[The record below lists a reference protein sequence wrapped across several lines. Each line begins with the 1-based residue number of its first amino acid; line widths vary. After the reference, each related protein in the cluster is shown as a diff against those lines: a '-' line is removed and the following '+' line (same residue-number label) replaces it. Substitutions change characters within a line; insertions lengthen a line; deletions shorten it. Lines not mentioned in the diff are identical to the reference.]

1 MVPEFGITRSLTPA
15 AAQSAQAEMAT
26 VYIVDDDAAV
36 RESLCLLVESVG
48 LRATAFGSAT
58 EFLEKFSPQSTGCI
72 VLDIRMP
79 GISGLELQER
89 LNAAGITLPVII
101 ITGHGDI
108 TMAVRAMKAGAMD
121 FIQKPFSDQEL
132 LDQIH
137 LALERDAQ
145 FRADR
150 ARFESVKQR
159 TSSLSP
165 RERTVM
171 DLVVSGMSNKAIASE
186 LGLSQ
191 KTVEVHRAHVMDKM
205 QAGSLAELVQM
216 CILGDK
222 HRPN

>member
-48 LRATAFGSAT
+48 LRATAFGSAAD
-58 EFLEKFSPQSTGCI
+58 FLEQCSPVSAGCI

-216 CILGDK
+216 CILGGK
-222 HRPN
+222 QRPN